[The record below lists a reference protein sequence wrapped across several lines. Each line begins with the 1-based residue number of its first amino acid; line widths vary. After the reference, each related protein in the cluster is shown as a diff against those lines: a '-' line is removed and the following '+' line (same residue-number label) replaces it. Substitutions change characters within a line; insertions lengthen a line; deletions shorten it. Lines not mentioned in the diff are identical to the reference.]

1 MFVFPAATFFIFLKK
16 MLDIFARL
24 CYYNYRKRK
33 EATEMA
39 KDYLEIMGDALEEL
53 EDWLAFEADM
63 ATNPWG

>member
-1 MFVFPAATFFIFLKK
+1 

-24 CYYNYRKRK
+24 CYYNNRKRK

>member
-1 MFVFPAATFFIFLKK
+1 MFFPPPLFLKK
-16 MLDIFARL
+16 MLDICARL
-24 CYYNYRKRK
+24 CYYNTRKRK
-33 EATEMA
+33 EAKKMA